1 MTMKR
6 TSSSKIRGG
15 WSADMEQRAKVDEG
29 KQVKCLISSEGHVWM
44 RNFFDSFPKLVRQ
57 RLAAS
62 PHNICSGC
70 LWEEAMK
77 VTRHPGVATY
87 LAVIARIERQ
97 LAAPT

>member
-57 RLAAS
+57 RLARARTTF
-62 PHNICSGC
+62 
-70 LWEEAMK
+70 A
-77 VTRHPGVATY
+77 VGVCG
-87 LAVIARIERQ
+87 RR
-97 LAAPT
+97 P

>member
-1 MTMKR
+1 
-6 TSSSKIRGG
+6 
-15 WSADMEQRAKVDEG
+15 
-29 KQVKCLISSEGHVWM
+29 
-44 RNFFDSFPKLVRQ
+44 
-57 RLAAS
+57 
-62 PHNICSGC
+62 